1 MGVDQLNSETMISNS
16 PIRLIDGGSAILVKF
31 AISHQVDISGK
42 IIWNP
47 RASTI
52 VRVWVRS

>member
-1 MGVDQLNSETMISNS
+1 MMSSS
-16 PIRLIDGGSAILVKF
+16 PIRLIEGGSAILVKF

-42 IIWNP
+42 IIWKP